1 MPPIEVLRFVRDY
14 MEKLERE
21 LIALSR
27 KAPTLSL
34 RVAVLALASTKIIS
48 LEILRAVMRALDRLD
63 AFKSF
68 EQQVKRTAIQTEARK
83 QDLERVLTK
92 LVEIEAYQ
100 RDLLK
105 ALKMTSESVEREELV
120 KVLKLVESVE
130 SKFEDDLREL
140 IEGIRREIST
150 L

>member
-1 MPPIEVLRFVRDY
+1 LPPIEVLRFVRDY